1 MVAVNKL
8 TSGTSVNTASSGE
21 PSVARE
27 KTKGER
33 RREQIVGTAKEILLS
48 QGYEKLGMREL
59 AKQIGIKHGNLQYY
73 FPTKNDLLIA
83 IFDDQLS
90 KYTSSLKDAVA
101 ATSTKQGRI
110 GAIVDAAFEEMRNP
124 DTALWR
130 LLISLADHTPELAAI
145 LRKENELYQKEVA
158 EQLKVIAPELS
169 ASRRQHVAQMFNAFL
184 DGFGVQGAYKDLS
197 GPDMKALAAETKV
210 ALVAIIDMN

>member
-1 MVAVNKL
+1 MAAADKL
-8 TSGTSVNTASSGE
+8 ASASLMNTDSSGGAG
-21 PSVARE
+21 PPQV

-33 RREQIVGTAKEILLS
+33 RREQIIDTAKKVLLS

-110 GAIVDAAFEEMRNP
+110 GAIVDAAFEELMEP

-145 LRKENELYQKEVA
+145 LRKENEIYQQEVV

-169 ASRRQHVAQMFNAFL
+169 ASRRNHVAQMINAFL
-184 DGFGVQGAYKDLS
+184 DGFGVQGAYADLN
-197 GPDMKALAAETKV
+197 GPEMKALAAEIKV
-210 ALVAIIDMN
+210 ALVAIIDMK